1 MLLAAIDC
9 LDANSKSGGYL
20 VYSTCSILVDE
31 NECVINYALK
41 KRNVKIVSTGLSFG
55 KEGYKKFMGLDLHQS
70 LSLCRRFY
78 PHSQNMDGFFV
89 CKLKKLSND
98 IPDWA
103 KDDKDMEQDLPDPLA
118 NEEQMETSEKSEVIE
133 TKKNP
138 ENPKKSELYKKSKA
152 HKKPEI
158 NKKAVEPQQLP
169 EEKKNKNFSSK
180 YDKKH
185 FNRQKKSNQFKRNKP
200 QKKFSNKNRM

>member
-1 MLLAAIDC
+1 MNVFAIFIILMWVQFSFLQDDNDIKKHVYLQKQLLLAAIDC

-31 NECVINYALK
+31 NECIINYALK
-41 KRNVKIVSTGLSFG
+41 KRNVKVVSTGLNFG

-98 IPDWA
+98 IPSFSEN
-103 KDDKDMEQDLPDPLA
+103 DDKEIDVQQLEIK
-118 NEEQMETSEKSEVIE
+118 EKTGV
-133 TKKNP
+133 TKK
-138 ENPKKSELYKKSKA
+138 
-152 HKKPEI
+152 
-158 NKKAVEPQQLP
+158 
-169 EEKKNKNFSSK
+169 
-180 YDKKH
+180 
-185 FNRQKKSNQFKRNKP
+185 
-200 QKKFSNKNRM
+200 